1 MYRALIHSN
10 VPADS
15 NKQIWKMKMPL
26 KTKNFAWY
34 LRKGVILTKDNL
46 AKRNWQGSLQC
57 CFCHHDETITH
68 LFFQC
73 KLARS
78 IWSVIQVASNLY
90 PPRSAANIFGNWLRG
105 IDHKY
110 RILIRV
116 GAIAIIW
123 SLWLCRNEMVFN
135 DKPSSPLQVLY
146 RCTALFRLWSPLQRP
161 EFSDL
166 FTAVCTRLE
175 QAARDIFT
183 LHGWQRS
190 LRIDHP
196 SF

>member
-1 MYRALIHSN
+1 
-10 VPADS
+10 
-15 NKQIWKMKMPL
+15 MKIPL

-46 AKRNWQGSLQC
+46 AKRNWQGSPKC
-57 CFCHHDETITH
+57 CFYHHDETISH

-90 PPRSAANIFGNWLRG
+90 PPRSVANTFGNWLRG
-105 IDHKY
+105 IDPTY

-123 SLWLCRNEMVFN
+123 SLWLCRNDMVFN
-135 DKPSSPLQVLY
+135 GKLSSPLQVLY
-146 RCTALFRLWSPLQRP
+146 RCTSMLRLWSPLQHP
-161 EFSDL
+161 EFRDL
-166 FTAVCTRLE
+166 FTKVCTRLE

-183 LHGWQRS
+183 PHGWRRS
-190 LRIDHP
+190 LRIGP
-196 SF
+196 P